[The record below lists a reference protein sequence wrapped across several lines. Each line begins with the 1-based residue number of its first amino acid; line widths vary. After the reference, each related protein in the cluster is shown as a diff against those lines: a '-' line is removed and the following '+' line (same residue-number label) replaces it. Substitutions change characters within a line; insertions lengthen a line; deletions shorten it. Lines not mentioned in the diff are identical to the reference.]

1 MRHSEKLNKQ
11 ELNKK
16 KYDRK
21 INNTTARV
29 D

>member
-1 MRHSEKLNKQ
+1 MRHSEKFNQQ